1 MQRRLERFD
10 AKLAQSGLDALLV
23 TGQNNIYYLTDFWG
37 TNATVF
43 ITKNRRLF
51 LTDSRYTLIAKQ
63 SVHGFDIIES
73 KDPLKDIVKIIGA
86 DKLETIGFDNQVS
99 FAYYQG
105 LQAIFEGYT
114 LSPQSNFMEEL
125 RMIKD
130 EKELAT
136 IRKACSISDRAF
148 TDVLDFIKPGQ
159 TTELQVANFLDFRM
173 REYGASGISFESII
187 ASGYRSAMPHGVA
200 SEKVIQSGETLTMD
214 FGCYYNHYVSDM
226 TRTIHI
232 GDTTDEEREIY
243 DIVLRS
249 NQALIDAAKA
259 GMTRRDYDKV
269 ARDVIVEAGYS
280 DYFTHG
286 IGHGIGLDIHEIPY
300 FGNSDETIEAG
311 MVLTDEPGIY
321 LADKYG
327 VRIEDDIIITKNGC
341 ELITL
346 APKELIV
353 L

>member
-10 AKLAQSGLDALLV
+10 AKLSQSGLDALLV
-23 TGQNNIYYLTDFWG
+23 TGQKNIYYLTDFWG

-73 KDPLKDIVKIIGA
+73 KDPLKDIVKIIEA
-86 DKLETIGFDNQVS
+86 DNLETIGFDNQVS

-269 ARDVIVEAGYS
+269 ARDVIVEAG
-280 DYFTHG
+280 
-286 IGHGIGLDIHEIPY
+286 
-300 FGNSDETIEAG
+300 
-311 MVLTDEPGIY
+311 
-321 LADKYG
+321 
-327 VRIEDDIIITKNGC
+327 
-341 ELITL
+341 
-346 APKELIV
+346 
-353 L
+353 

>member
-1 MQRRLERFD
+1 MQHRLERFD

-23 TGQNNIYYLTDFWG
+23 TGQNNIYYLTNFWG
-37 TNATVF
+37 TNATIF

-73 KDPLKDIVKIIGA
+73 KDPLKDIVKLIEA

-114 LSPQSNFMEEL
+114 LSPQNNFMEEL

-130 EKELAT
+130 DKELAT

-173 REYGASGISFESII
+173 REYGASGTSFESII

-214 FGCYYNHYVSDM
+214 FGCYYKHYVSDM

-269 ARDVIVEAGYS
+269 ARDVIVEAGYGS
-280 DYFTHG
+280 RFTHG

-311 MVLTDEPGIY
+311 MVLTDEPGVY

-327 VRIEDDIIITKNGC
+327 VRIEDDIIITESGC

>member
-200 SEKVIQSGETLTMD
+200 SDKVIQSGETLTMD

-269 ARDVIVEAGYS
+269 ARDVIVEAGYG
-280 DYFTHG
+280 DHFTHG

-327 VRIEDDIIITKNGC
+327 VRIEDDIIITENGC